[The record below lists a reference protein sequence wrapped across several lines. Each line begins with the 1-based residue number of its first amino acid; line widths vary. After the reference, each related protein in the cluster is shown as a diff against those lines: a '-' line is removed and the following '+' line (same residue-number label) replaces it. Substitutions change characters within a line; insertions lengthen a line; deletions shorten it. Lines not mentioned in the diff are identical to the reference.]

1 MGDALAR
8 ITSRLLRFLRN
19 HSLEAYSREEFR
31 FAHISFSQFGEDL
44 AVERWVERL
53 EVSAKTYVDVGCFHP
68 IHHSNTLL
76 LSKNGWRGVNIDFD
90 AEKIQLFERLRPR
103 DFNVT
108 AAVSSCEGE
117 KQVFRYESG
126 GTNRLGEA
134 GDPDVR
140 SAIGELPVSTG
151 AARTRTLD
159 SILST
164 APWPIAQIGYL
175 NIDCEGHDL
184 EVLKGLDLARF
195 RPAIISI
202 EALKIEEVAEVGSF
216 LCAHGYSHRETI
228 FRTLLFTLG

>member
-76 LSKNGWRGVNIDFD
+76 LSKNGWRGVNVDFD
-90 AEKIQLFERLRPR
+90 AEKISVFERLRPR
-103 DFNVT
+103 DFNVM

-117 KQVFRYESG
+117 KQVLRYEGG
-126 GTNRLGEA
+126 GTNRLSEPA
-134 GDPDVR
+134 DPDVR
-140 SAIGELPVSTG
+140 SAIGALPISKGVV
-151 AARTRTLD
+151 RTKTLD
-159 SILST
+159 SILSS

-184 EVLKGLDLARF
+184 EVLRGLNLARF

-202 EALKIEEVAEVGSF
+202 EALSKEEIAEVGRY
-216 LCAHGYSHRETI
+216 LQDHGYLHRETI